1 MKMSVYYD
9 CDFETGQLL
18 PVWLLLENYTFDLEK
33 PLFIPI
39 EAPFERF
46 TVDQFD
52 PDTLALSVP
61 DHVYVRNQLAPNEI
75 GLNMSALRLH
85 AEKFMGLHYDAY
97 EIRKLLLRISDI
109 EDCLQYDMR
118 KIITW

>member
-9 CDFETGQLL
+9 RDFETGQLL
-18 PVWLLLENYTFDLEK
+18 PVWLLLENYTFDWDK

-39 EAPFERF
+39 ESPFERF

-61 DHVYVRNQLAPNEI
+61 DNVYKRNNYAPKEI
-75 GLNMSALRLH
+75 GLNMPALRLH
-85 AEKFMGLHYDAY
+85 AEKFIGLHYDAS
-97 EIRKLLLRISDI
+97 EIRKLLLRIGDI
-109 EDCLQYDMR
+109 EDCLQYNLR
-118 KIITW
+118 EIIT